1 VTTEPVAP
9 DARRPENERTRI
21 DWKDPG
27 LKGKVAVVTGGGGG
41 LGAALGATFAREG
54 MAVALLDIDDAA
66 ARERTA
72 ILEADFDVPTTA
84 CRVDVSDAQS
94 IDEARDHVRSTL
106 GGCAVLCANVG
117 VQQFGA
123 LDRLTEHDWEWV
135 LNVNVLGTVRTV
147 RSFLPLMRSGSGWRR
162 IVLTASSCV
171 LAPSVRLG
179 AYQTSKFA
187 VTGFGETLRA
197 ELAPEGIGVT
207 ILFPAGM
214 MTGHLDSS
222 ARARPEALTETGA
235 EEDDLSEMMAYTPM
249 TTEDLATPEHAV
261 RNLMVDL
268 MDDRPYSVTHGT
280 LRQFYAPRRDA
291 MEAALDRMETS

>member
-1 VTTEPVAP
+1 M
-9 DARRPENERTRI
+9 TRSE
-21 DWKDPG
+21 
-27 LKGKVAVVTGGGGG
+27 LRGKVAVVTGGGGG

-66 ARERTA
+66 AEGRA
-72 ILEADFDVPTTA
+72 AALGADFDVPTTM
-84 CRVDVSDAQS
+84 CRVDVGDAAS
-94 IDEARDHVRSTL
+94 IEEACEHVRSTL
-106 GGCAVLCANVG
+106 GGCDVLCANVG

-147 RSFLPLMRSGSGWRR
+147 RSFLPLMRSASGWRR
-162 IVLTASSCV
+162 IVVTASSCV
-171 LAPSVRLG
+171 LAPSVRMG

-207 ILFPAGM
+207 VLFPAGM

-222 ARARPEALTETGA
+222 ARARPAALTETGA
-235 EEDDLSEMMAYTPM
+235 EEDDLSTMMAHTPM
-249 TTEDLATPEHAV
+249 TPEDLATPEHAV
-261 RNLMVDL
+261 RNLMADL
-268 MDDRPYSVTHGT
+268 LADEPYSVTHGT
-280 LRQFYAPRRDA
+280 LRPFYTRRHHA
-291 MEAALDRMETS
+291 LEAALDRMEGS

>member
-1 VTTEPVAP
+1 V
-9 DARRPENERTRI
+9 RGPEVRGPEVRGR
-21 DWKDPG
+21 
-27 LKGKVAVVTGGGGG
+27 VAVVTGGGGG

-54 MAVALLDIDDAA
+54 MAVALLDIDEAA
-66 ARERTA
+66 ARDRA
-72 ILEADFDVPTTA
+72 AALGADFDVPATGY
-84 CRVDVSDAQS
+84 RVDVGDARS
-94 IDEARDHVRSTL
+94 IEEARDHVRSTL

-135 LNVNVLGTVRTV
+135 LNVNVLGTIRTV
-147 RSFLPLMRSGSGWRR
+147 SSFLPLMRSGSGWRR

-171 LAPSVRLG
+171 LAPSVRMG

-187 VTGFGETLRA
+187 VAGFGETLRA

-222 ARARPEALTETGA
+222 ARARPVAFTETGA

-249 TTEDLATPEHAV
+249 TPEDLATPEHAV
-261 RNLMVDL
+261 RNLLADL
-268 MDDRPYSVTHGT
+268 VEDEPYSVTHGT
-280 LRQFYAPRRDA
+280 LRPFYARRHEA
-291 MEAALDRMETS
+291 MEAALNRMESS